1 LKEAIIND
9 RAIAIGEIA
18 DLLSQLRALTYAKV
32 AHDTQ
37 IVAAQARAVVEREA
51 TLNSPPGGAKSEEN
65 SPTRP
70 ARAVGP
76 NQRRTLG
83 PVLVDTATT
92 PTYAARGIGLHM
104 PSTRLCRLG
113 WSRCW

>member
-1 LKEAIIND
+1 MKEAIIND

-65 SPTRP
+65 SPPAQP
-70 ARAVGP
+70 ARWGQIREELWGQFWLTQP
-76 NQRRTLG
+76 PR
-83 PVLVDTATT
+83 P
-92 PTYAARGIGLHM
+92 
-104 PSTRLCRLG
+104 CR
-113 WSRCW
+113 